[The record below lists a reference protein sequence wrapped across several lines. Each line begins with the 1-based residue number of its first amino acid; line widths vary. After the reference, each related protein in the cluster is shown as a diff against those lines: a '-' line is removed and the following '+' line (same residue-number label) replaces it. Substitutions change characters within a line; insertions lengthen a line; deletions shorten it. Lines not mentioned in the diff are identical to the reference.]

1 METDNCI
8 WRRTLAKLTTFVMG
22 VTLTGVAFAHVF
34 PQHQEPGAGA
44 TVASPAEVK
53 IVFGGTLE
61 PAFTT
66 MIVTDS
72 TGKQVNAA
80 RAAVDPQERNVVSLA
95 LPTLPAGHYT
105 VHWTAVAEDGHRT
118 QGDYSFGVKS

>member
-1 METDNCI
+1 METYNCI

-22 VTLTGVAFAHVF
+22 VTLTGAAFAHVF

-44 TVASPAEVK
+44 MVASPSKVK

-72 TGKQVNAA
+72 TGRQVNAA
-80 RAAVDPQERNVVSLA
+80 KAAVDSQERNVVSLA

-105 VHWTAVAEDGHRT
+105 VHWVAVAEDGHRT

>member
-1 METDNCI
+1 MENYNRI
-8 WRRTLAKLTTFVMG
+8 WRRTLPKLTAFVMG
-22 VTLTGVAFAHVF
+22 VSLTGAAFAHVF

-44 TVASPAEVK
+44 TVMSPAKVK
-53 IVFGGTLE
+53 IVFGGSLE
-61 PAFTT
+61 PAFTS

-80 RAAVDPQERNVVSLA
+80 QATVDPQERNVVSLA

-105 VHWTAVAEDGHRT
+105 VHWIAVAEDGHRT